1 MDTVSAA
8 DAEIVET
15 DPTQSAPTN
24 AGQSQEPA
32 QTVDLSG
39 VVDGLARNDDDI
51 KSVGAELGGKVDGVA
66 GQIEVLRDEVRA
78 SNESSSD
85 GQIATV
91 VVDDAQWSEMQQAW
105 WQAKDTIALA
115 LFLEIVITLLLAAS
129 LGCKMWDIFAK
140 GWRR

>member
-1 MDTVSAA
+1 MDTVPAA

-15 DPTQSAPTN
+15 DPTQSVSAN
-24 AGQSQEPA
+24 AAQTQEPN

-39 VVDGLARNDDDI
+39 VVDGLAKNDEEI

-66 GQIEVLRDEVRA
+66 GQIFELRDEVRA
-78 SNESSSD
+78 SNESSTD

-105 WQAKDTIALA
+105 WQVRDTFSVAF
-115 LFLEIVITLLLAAS
+115 FLEIIVVVLLSAL
-129 LGCKMWDIFAK
+129 LGCQMWAFFSK
-140 GWRR
+140 GWRN